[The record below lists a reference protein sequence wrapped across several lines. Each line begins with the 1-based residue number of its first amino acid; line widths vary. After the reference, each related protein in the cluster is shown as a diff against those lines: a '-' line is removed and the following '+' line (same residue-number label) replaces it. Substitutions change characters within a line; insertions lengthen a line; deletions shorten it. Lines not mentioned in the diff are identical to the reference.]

1 MIATM
6 RRDRGQQ
13 ATPDLFSTETVRDVS
28 PSEMKPIPAT
38 QIAVDAAS
46 QRHVLPKNLRKAVK
60 QLSDAEL
67 ELLHSA
73 ALEEMGRRGRSP
85 PSDQTRKRSSPTD
98 TSSRKRLVEAA
109 AVSLTRGQI
118 NAVRAAFNAGI
129 KPPLIARQFGI
140 SQLDV
145 RKVLAMD
152 AARR

>member
-1 MIATM
+1 
-6 RRDRGQQ
+6 
-13 ATPDLFSTETVRDVS
+13 
-28 PSEMKPIPAT
+28 MKPIPAT
-38 QIAVDAAS
+38 QIAVDASS

-67 ELLHSA
+67 ELLHSP

-98 TSSRKRLVEAA
+98 TSSRKRPVEAGGFCWTGGKIK
-109 AVSLTRGQI
+109 AVGGD
-118 NAVRAAFNAGI
+118 FNAGI

>member
-1 MIATM
+1 
-6 RRDRGQQ
+6 
-13 ATPDLFSTETVRDVS
+13 
-28 PSEMKPIPAT
+28 
-38 QIAVDAAS
+38 
-46 QRHVLPKNLRKAVK
+46 VLPKNLRKAVK

-67 ELLHSA
+67 ELLHSP

-98 TSSRKRLVEAA
+98 TSSRKRLVEA
-109 AVSLTRGQI
+109 LTRGQI